1 MKKIFT
7 LIAAAVAALSM
18 NAADITVYFG
28 DTPVQDGDTYTIGY
42 DLVKTEYPEYGFT
55 QYDWLQDSN
64 LFVDGA
70 AGTDITMELHADAV
84 LQVCSFDGLCQMV
97 SDTKKVGKL
106 AGGKESVQVEKV
118 TTTMDPTPPAMET
131 ITANF
136 TFTSGSTVINCTV
149 VMTNEE
155 AGISNISADTEADG
169 PVYNLQGI
177 MVAKSMTNDLPAGL
191 YISKGKKFLKK

>member
-42 DLVKTEYPEYGFT
+42 EVNDTGYGVIE
-55 QYDWLQDSN
+55 WIQDSH

-70 AGTDITMELHADAV
+70 AGTDITMEMHADAQ
-84 LQVCSFDGLCQMV
+84 LQVCSFDGMCQMGKDV
-97 SDTKKVGKL
+97 TKVGKL
-106 AGGKESVQVEKV
+106 SGGKESIQVELIKY
-118 TTTMDPTPPAMET
+118 TPDLTPPADMET

-177 MVAKSMTNDLPAGL
+177 MVAKSINNDLPAGL